1 MMRVTVT
8 VAWAPLLAGRG
19 GRGGRRGRCE
29 LLSSTKAA
37 AAGPGPGREA
47 RGVRRQVPGGAV
59 YAGEGAGT
67 GRCGRE
73 GAGDGQVWAGGC
85 VLLGLV
91 SSWSFP
97 LRGPNR
103 KWGTPSAGHEPGP
116 GADRTGVTGL
126 CA

>member
-19 GRGGRRGRCE
+19 GAGGRRGRCE

-59 YAGEGAGT
+59 YAGEGGRDGQVRAGD
-67 GRCGRE
+67 
-73 GAGDGQVWAGGC
+73 AGDGQVRAGRC
-85 VLLGLV
+85 
-91 SSWSFP
+91 
-97 LRGPNR
+97 RGR
-103 KWGTPSAGHEPGP
+103 AGVGGRVRSAGARFLVELST
-116 GADRTGVTGL
+116 AR
-126 CA
+126 A